1 MKITFITS
9 GFGLSGGTKA
19 IFEFANHLVEFGH
32 EVSIICS
39 LTPFVFADKWFN
51 PFNILTKFLRLFK
64 KSKGCRTP
72 VGWFDVQAKL
82 LCVPSLGEKHIPDAD
97 IIVATWWETA
107 YFVTKYGWQKG
118 VKFYLAQDFEIWMGR
133 EEEVKKSYNLG
144 LKIIVNSVWLK
155 NILIKETKAEVEAVI
170 LHAPDHDQFF
180 PENLQRTDRKEIR
193 ILIPY
198 RDEKRKGTKEG
209 IEAFKIVRQKYPDVK
224 LVMFGKKTEDFNFY
238 GLKNEV
244 EYHFSP
250 VKDDLRRLY
259 NSCDIFC
266 YPSLEEGFGMPPMEA
281 MACGLPVVAT
291 NAGAISEYAIHRET
305 ALISA
310 PGDLETMAKYVIEL
324 IENKEKREKL
334 IESALVRIRQFTWQ
348 KSTEE
353 LERVFNKNIL

>member
-1 MKITFITS
+1 MKVTFITS

-19 IFEFANHLVEFGH
+19 IFEFANHLADRGH

-39 LTPFVFADKWFN
+39 LTPFIFENKWFN
-51 PFNILTKFLRLFK
+51 PFNILTKILRIFK
-64 KSKGCRTP
+64 KSKGCRTS
-72 VGWFDVQAKL
+72 VGWFDVKAKL
-82 LCVPSLGEKHIPDAD
+82 VCVPSFAEKYIPDAD
-97 IIVATWWETA
+97 IILATWWETA
-107 YFVTKYGWQKG
+107 YFTAKYGWQKG

-133 EEEVKKSYNLG
+133 EKEVKKSYNLG
-144 LKIIVNSVWLK
+144 LKIIVNSLWLK
-155 NILIKETKAEVEAVI
+155 NILRKETGAEVETII
-170 LHAPDHDQFF
+170 LHAPDHSQLF
-180 PENLQRTDRKEIR
+180 PNNFQRTKRKGIR

-209 IEAFKIVRQKYPDVK
+209 IETFKIVRQKYPEVK
-224 LVMFGKKTEDFNFY
+224 LVMFGKKAEDLNFY

-281 MACGLPVVAT
+281 MACGLPVVTT
-291 NAGAISEYAIHRET
+291 NVGAISEYAIHGET
-305 ALISA
+305 VLLST
-310 PGDLETMAKYVIEL
+310 PGDVETMAKNIIEL

-334 IESALVRIRQFTWQ
+334 IKNALTEIRQFTWQ

-353 LERVFNKNIL
+353 LEQVFKKYV